1 MAEEG
6 SNKQDI
12 KIAMIREEKRREERR
27 EERRQIGLEI

>member
-6 SNKQDI
+6 GNQQDI
-12 KIAMIREEKRREERR
+12 KIAMIREERRR